1 MGYGGGGGG
10 GGGSGGGGSGSGGS
24 GGSGAGGASGYRRVG
39 DDRTANLKVD
49 NITSRDGSRGTEVDG
64 IVEVNTTAHFIPPS
78 GTTAERNSRGRGLF
92 GGGYGA
98 SSPYPEMNVIDYITI
113 ATLGNASDFGDYS
126 VARSASGCGNSTRGL
141 FVGGRF
147 SPTSSEYNIIDFVT
161 ISSTGNAFDF
171 GDLTKVNPDPECC
184 ANNIRGVFNGGYV
197 NPGASGLEYKSIEFV
212 TIASL
217 GNSSNFGD
225 STIAGRRSFSGS
237 NSVRGIWA
245 GVRSNTPSPGTRHN
259 NIDYITM
266 ATLGD
271 ALDFGDLTV
280 ARTNSTGSSTS
291 STRMVMQNG
300 LIVGGSVNIIDYITM
315 ASTGDAIDFGD
326 VANTGTAEANAAVS
340 SLTRGVIRSGGG
352 AANNTLEY
360 ITIATLGNG
369 QDFGDLN
376 TGRRVYGSFSDSH
389 GGLG

>member
-1 MGYGGGGGG
+1 MGVIYSGRYYKVVD
-10 GGGSGGGGSGSGGS
+10 GSGGWEWDDAKHAAQSLGGNLITINTIDEWNWFKSEFTFDKYGYPEHKGSGNFKYPNGEVQLWVGVNDAENEGVFTWHSGESVDLSLSDIGLTHNS
-24 GGSGAGGASGYRRVG
+24 ATDDYGVWQWEQQRISTYNKGYQARQSQG
-39 DDRTANLKVD
+39 W
-49 NITSRDGSRGTEVDG
+49 
-64 IVEVNTTAHFIPPS
+64 PS
-78 GTTAERNSRGRGLF
+78 W
-92 GGGYGA
+92 
-98 SSPYPEMNVIDYITI
+98 
-113 ATLGNASDFGDYS
+113 
-126 VARSASGCGNSTRGL
+126 
-141 FVGGRF
+141 
-147 SPTSSEYNIIDFVT
+147 
-161 ISSTGNAFDF
+161 
-171 GDLTKVNPDPECC
+171 

-217 GNSSNFGD
+217 GNSANFGD

-237 NSVRGIWA
+237 NSIRGIWA
-245 GVRSNTPSPGTRHN
+245 GARSNTPSPGTRHN

-280 ARTNSTGSSTS
+280 ARTNSAGSSTS

-300 LIVGGSVNIIDYITM
+300 MIVGGSVNTIDYITM

-326 VANTGTAEANAAVS
+326 VANTGTAEGNAAVS

-352 AANNTLEY
+352 DANNTLEY

-376 TGRRVYGSFSDSH
+376 TGRRVYGSCSDSH